1 MMRLNVLRRSLSE
14 SGNNNAIKDAL
25 NENQVIRVESIYN
38 DNNDLNMI
46 AIHLSNGKSIEIGGF
61 SDEDIIYAEIS

>member
-1 MMRLNVLRRSLSE
+1 MIRLNVLKRNLSE
-14 SGNNNAIKDAL
+14 SSTNDIKDAL

-61 SDEDIIYAEIS
+61 SEDDIIYTEIS